1 MLFMGRAEGGLAHL
15 LTHSVFFLTVIF
27 WISSPKKLWARQRV
41 FIIELTEVL
50 PFLKELFSP
59 DSDGSGLIPLNHV
72 LIIFEINF

>member
-1 MLFMGRAEGGLAHL
+1 MLFMGRAEGGLAHSL
-15 LTHSVFFLTVIF
+15 SHSVFFLTVIF

-41 FIIELTEVL
+41 FIIGLTEVL
-50 PFLKELFSP
+50 PVLKVFSP